1 MMTPASLPTPPG
13 TAPQAQPVAA
23 IAALCKAVG
32 DPLRALI
39 LRVLARDAYGVLEL
53 CQVFGVRQPALSHHL
68 KILAGAGLVATRRE
82 GTFIFYR
89 RAPRQDDGLDPLR
102 AQLCEALDCGELPA
116 AVTAQLGAVQ
126 AARAES
132 SLAFFHRHADAF
144 REHQDLIAGYGQ
156 YGDTIVQ
163 VLDAVRRPGD
173 LGVIEVGP
181 GEGELLADLAPRFSR
196 VIALDNS
203 PAMLARA
210 RDFAGRRGLD
220 PIEFVLGDTAAG
232 LRRGLRAP
240 LITLNMV
247 LHHNASPARMF
258 ADLAALLTPG
268 GSLLVTEL
276 CAHDQDWARTACG
289 DLWLGFEPQALTEW
303 AVAAGLKAGDSQF
316 LALRNGFRI
325 QIRQFIRPGAPG
337 PILHTM
343 RAPSR

>member
-1 MMTPASLPTPPG
+1 MTTLAHLRQPASG
-13 TAPQAQPVAA
+13 APLTT
-23 IAALCKAVG
+23 ISALCKAAG
-32 DPLRALI
+32 DPLRAQI

-82 GTFIFYR
+82 GTCIFYR
-89 RAPRQDDGLDPLR
+89 RAPRQDDGLDALR
-102 AQLCEALDCGELPA
+102 AQLCAALDQSELPA
-116 AVTAQLGAVQ
+116 AVTAQLSAVQ

-132 SLAFFHRHADAF
+132 SLAFFHRNADAF
-144 REHQDLIAGYGQ
+144 REHQDLIAGHGQ
-156 YGDTIVQ
+156 YGDTIAQ
-163 VLDAVRRPGD
+163 LLDAVRRPGD
-173 LGVIEVGP
+173 ASAIEVGP

-210 RDFAGRRGLD
+210 QDFASRRGLD
-220 PIEFVLGDTAAG
+220 NIDFVLGDTAAG
-232 LRRGLRAP
+232 LRSGLRAP

-276 CAHDQDWARTACG
+276 CAHDQDWARTSCG
-289 DLWLGFEPQALTEW
+289 DLWLGFAPEALTEW

-325 QIRQFIRPGAPG
+325 QIRQFIRPTAG
-337 PILHTM
+337 PTLHAM
-343 RAPSR
+343 RTHNR